1 MHLGLADERLTAR
14 QTGALLSTK
23 YTAGQQKANAA
34 KVKAQQPA
42 AVARQ
47 WQWQWQW
54 QQQDASSAN
63 WQVAEQADTYLK
75 SIEPKSTFT
84 PTDDLNCT

>member
-1 MHLGLADERLTAR
+1 MHLGLADERLTAG

-47 WQWQWQW
+47 WQ
-54 QQQDASSAN
+54 QQDASSAN
-63 WQVAEQADTYLK
+63 WQVADQADTYLK

-84 PTDDLNCT
+84 PTDDLDCT

>member
-1 MHLGLADERLTAR
+1 MHLGLADERLTAG

-42 AVARQ
+42 AVARR
-47 WQWQWQW
+47 W
-54 QQQDASSAN
+54 QQQEARSK
-63 WQVAEQADTYLK
+63 QLG
-75 SIEPKSTFT
+75 
-84 PTDDLNCT
+84 